1 MLPVKQTAKI
11 ETSTDTARRTG
22 EEGFTLTEVLVTMAI
37 IGLLA
42 TGVVLAVLPRL
53 GDASVTKARADIASY
68 ESAMEFYRLDHFAYP
83 NEQDGLQ
90 ALVEAPSG
98 VSADKYPAEG
108 YVRQLRDDPWGKAYI
123 YRNPGE
129 FGPFDILS
137 YGADGV
143 EGGEGVNADIG
154 NWQ

>member
-1 MLPVKQTAKI
+1 MKQN
-11 ETSTDTARRTG
+11 ENTDDRPRTG
-22 EEGFTLTEVLVTMAI
+22 EDGFTLTEVLVTMAI

-53 GDASVTKARADIASY
+53 GDASVTKAQADIASY
-68 ESAMEFYRLDHFAYP
+68 ETALEFFRLDHFRYP
-83 NEQDGLQ
+83 DEQAGLA
-90 ALVEAPSG
+90 ALVEAPPG
-98 VSADKYPAEG
+98 VDAAKYPPEG
-108 YVRQLRDDPWGKAYI
+108 YIQRLRDDPWGNPYI

-129 FGPFDILS
+129 FGPIDILS

-143 EGGEGVNADIG
+143 EGGEGADADIG

>member
-1 MLPVKQTAKI
+1 MQKTV
-11 ETSTDTARRTG
+11 RTT
-22 EEGFTLTEVLVTMAI
+22 EDGFTLTEVLVTMAI

-53 GDASVTKARADIASY
+53 GDASITKARADIATY
-68 ESAMEFYRLDHFAYP
+68 QSALEMYRLDHFRYP
-83 NEQDGLQ
+83 TEQDGLQ

-98 VSADKYPAEG
+98 VDAAKYPANG
-108 YVRQLRDDPWGKAYI
+108 YVQQLRDDPWGNPYM

-129 FGPFDILS
+129 FGEFDLLS
-137 YGADGV
+137 YGADGQ
-143 EGGEGVNADIG
+143 EGGEGLDADIG

>member
-1 MLPVKQTAKI
+1 MRHSIHP
-11 ETSTDTARRTG
+11 SR

-68 ESAMEFYRLDHFAYP
+68 ETALEFFRLDHFRYP
-83 NEQDGLQ
+83 SEQQGLE
-90 ALVEAPSG
+90 ALVEAPAG
-98 VSADKYPAEG
+98 VDASKYPEEG
-108 YVRQLRDDPWGKAYI
+108 YVQQLRDDPWGKPYV

-129 FGPFDILS
+129 FGAFDLLS

-143 EGGEGVNADIG
+143 EGGEGADADIG

>member
-1 MLPVKQTAKI
+1 MTPTQRHAQ
-11 ETSTDTARRTG
+11 DD
-22 EEGFTLTEVLVTMAI
+22 GFTLTEVLVTMAI

-68 ESAMEFYRLDHFAYP
+68 ETALEFFRLDHFRYP
-83 NEQDGLQ
+83 SEQMGLE
-90 ALVEAPSG
+90 ALVEAPAGIDAS
-98 VSADKYPAEG
+98 KYPEEG
-108 YVRQLRDDPWGKAYI
+108 YIQQLRDDPWGNPYV

-129 FGPFDILS
+129 FGPFDLLS

-143 EGGEGVNADIG
+143 EGGEGADADIG